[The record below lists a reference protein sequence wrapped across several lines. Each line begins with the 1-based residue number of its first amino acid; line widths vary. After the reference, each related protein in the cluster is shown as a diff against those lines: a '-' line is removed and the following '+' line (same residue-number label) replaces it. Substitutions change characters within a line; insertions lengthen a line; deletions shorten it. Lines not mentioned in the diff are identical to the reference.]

1 MTAVLVAI
9 AAHVLVVGTQQVER
23 TQPAIVFVCEH
34 GAAQSLIATAYFN
47 KLAAERGLPY
57 RAPRADISVRAG
69 NQRLSAGQAPYPGS
83 RFKHPSVRKA
93 CRTVNWSC
101 WRTK

>member
-57 RAPRADISVRAG
+57 RAPRATSLCAPGIKGCRPDRPPTLGHVSSI
-69 NQRLSAGQAPYPGS
+69 QASG
-83 RFKHPSVRKA
+83 RHVEL
-93 CRTVNWSC
+93 
-101 WRTK
+101 